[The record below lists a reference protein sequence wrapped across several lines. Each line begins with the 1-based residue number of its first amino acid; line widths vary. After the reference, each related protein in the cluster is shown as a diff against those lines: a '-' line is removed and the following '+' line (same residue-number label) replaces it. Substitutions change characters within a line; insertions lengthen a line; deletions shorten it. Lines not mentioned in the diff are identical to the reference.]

1 MFGLSPSSV
10 EPRSTSSASE
20 ASLASTNTAP
30 SEMATPAPAQV
41 DEAHVD
47 GEYILVTGG
56 LGYIGSHTTLELLKA
71 GYNVVVIDN
80 LSNSY
85 SVVLHRIQ
93 MLAAK
98 HYASSGK
105 RVPLLR
111 FHNIDYRCS
120 SALKAVLD
128 LYARPDADASSKITG
143 VIHFAAYKAVS
154 ESIRHPL
161 RYYSNNVGGLV
172 DFCATL
178 EDYGIKRLVFSSSAT
193 VYGIVPSR
201 APGALREE
209 LCVHQDM
216 TYADDNGQEQT
227 TQAGCVGITNPYG
240 RSKWMCE
247 AILADLAASD
257 PSWNLVALRY
267 FNPVG
272 CDPSGL
278 LGEDPK
284 GIPNNLMPV
293 VAKCVTGQLPE
304 LQVFGT
310 DYESKDGTAIRDFI
324 HVTDLARGHIA
335 ALAKSSA
342 GKIPESFRTYNLG
355 TGSGHT
361 VMDVVHAM
369 EGASGKSVAVRPV
382 GRREGDIGAS
392 VAQARR
398 AHGELGWS
406 AEKTLED
413 AARDVCNFL
422 AMNPE
427 GYESL

>member
-1 MFGLSPSSV
+1 
-10 EPRSTSSASE
+10 
-20 ASLASTNTAP
+20 
-30 SEMATPAPAQV
+30 MATPAPAQF
-41 DEAHVD
+41 DEPQLD

-85 SVVLHRIQ
+85 SVVLHRIR
-93 MLAAK
+93 MLAAR
-98 HYASSGK
+98 HYANSGN

-120 SALKAVLD
+120 SGLKAVLD
-128 LYARPDADASSKITG
+128 LYARSDAPAQASAAAAANASSEITG

-172 DFCATL
+172 DFCAVL

-193 VYGIVPSR
+193 VYGVVPSR
-201 APGALREE
+201 SPSALREE

-216 TYADDNGQEQT
+216 TYAGDDGEEQT

-267 FNPVG
+267 FNPIG

-293 VAKCVTGQLPE
+293 VAKCVTGQLPA

-310 DYESKDGTAIRDFI
+310 DYDSKDGTAIRDFI

-369 EGASGKSVAVRPV
+369 EGASGNSVALRPA
-382 GRREGDIGAS
+382 GRREGDIAAS